1 MNENSYLNPITI
13 KEQCQKGSRNLE
25 KDNESIQLAEKSL
38 KEFVEDKEIKGKAFD
53 AYKNLGAHI
62 CDTGVLFRTYAPN
75 AKGVNLLHG
84 GNEIPMYRAEN

>member
-1 MNENSYLNPITI
+1 MNI
-13 KEQCQKGSRNLE
+13 
-25 KDNESIQLAEKSL
+25 NEFYQ
-38 KEFVEDKEIKGKAFD
+38 GKTFD

>member
-1 MNENSYLNPITI
+1 MNI
-13 KEQCQKGSRNLE
+13 
-25 KDNESIQLAEKSL
+25 NEFYQ
-38 KEFVEDKEIKGKAFD
+38 GKTFD

-84 GNEIPMYRAEN
+84 GNEIPMYRAENGQFFQVFVDGANTFLNISDISSTVMPFP